1 MSNLFDES
9 PVLGAVPIVAS
20 LYSLKY
26 LDGITQQIALI
37 VCLIVLLFLLY
48 FYRNPPTET
57 GWPDNILVAPS
68 YGTVTKIGEKSTTY
82 HPRYLTEHE
91 NYTYVCIFLSPMD
104 VHQNYYPINGFVL
117 NRIYDDTG
125 QFSLAYQLDK
135 SDENEKKLHFIDTQH
150 GIVTVT
156 QIAGVLPRRIV
167 SDYELGPCRA
177 GERLGMIKF
186 GSRVDLALPSE
197 GLTLTIKEGDKLTG
211 GQPIGYY
218 K

>member
-1 MSNLFDES
+1 
-9 PVLGAVPIVAS
+9 
-20 LYSLKY
+20 
-26 LDGITQQIALI
+26 
-37 VCLIVLLFLLY
+37 
-48 FYRNPPTET
+48 
-57 GWPDNILVAPS
+57 
-68 YGTVTKIGEKSTTY
+68 
-82 HPRYLTEHE
+82 
-91 NYTYVCIFLSPMD
+91 MD

-125 QFSLAYQLDK
+125 QFRLAYQLDK